1 MKKILT
7 LVFLVFFLSTL
18 FAGKIF
24 YMKPIFKA
32 IDDDDVKSKV
42 ERNIR
47 KIFKKKFN
55 AVSYKKVSSR
65 MFRKLRKCGSD
76 ASCWSDKIG
85 DKVDYVALF
94 LVKSN
99 DDDEYEFRT
108 LILNLEDEEKVADK
122 KKTFDDSDG
131 LTLRNIYKIIKKATR
146 PIYRKVKKTSDFE
159 DDSVDQAK
167 LERERRI
174 ALERK
179 QREEAIRRKKEEEAR
194 RKAEMR
200 RQAEERRRMLLEK
213 RRQREAELEKRKELE
228 RKRRMQALRRKKM
241 EEEKRKREAELERE
255 KLEQLRQK
263 REEER
268 SRQLELKK
276 AKMEQN
282 AKKLARA
289 YDIVVEM
296 CSAGKYN
303 KAIKAIVKVSKL
315 KCGCEQDARI
325 MALKTQLLNFN
336 KIRNKILQGVKLLDS
351 GLILDNLEAAKA
363 LDQQIVDGGTDFSNK
378 LDKIKAIGMYAKGLE
393 LEKQDQL
400 VKAKAAFEKC
410 AEIDPD
416 KKECTEWLENTEKI
430 AKKIYS
436 KAMVMKNF
444 NPTKA
449 KKLFKAIT
457 KLVNADSPFYK
468 KAEKQ
473 LDSMNY

>member
-1 MKKILT
+1 LKKILT
-7 LVFLVFFLSTL
+7 LILLVFFLSTL

-24 YMKPIFKA
+24 YMKPIFKG
-32 IDDDDVKSKV
+32 IDDDDLKSKI
-42 ERNIR
+42 ERSI
-47 KIFKKKFN
+47 KKVFKKKYN
-55 AVSYKKVSSR
+55 SVSYKKVSSR
-65 MFRKLRKCGSD
+65 LFRKLRKCGSD
-76 ASCWSDKIG
+76 SSCWSDKIG
-85 DKVDYVALF
+85 DKVDYAALF
-94 LVKSN
+94 LVKLN
-99 DDDEYEFRT
+99 DDEEYEFRT
-108 LILNLEDEEKVADK
+108 LVLNLEDEEKVADK
-122 KKTFDDSDG
+122 KKIFDDADEI
-131 LTLRNIYKIIKKATR
+131 TLKNIYKTIKKATKS
-146 PIYRKVKKTSDFE
+146 IYRKVKKKSDTY
-159 DDSVDQAK
+159 DDIDQAK
-167 LERERRI
+167 LERERII
-174 ALERK
+174 AEKRRK
-179 QREEAIRRKKEEEAR
+179 REEAIKRRREEEAR
-194 RKAEMR
+194 RKAELK
-200 RQAEERRRMLLEK
+200 RQAEERRQRLLE
-213 RRQREAELEKRKELE
+213 E
-228 RKRRMQALRRKKM
+228 R
-241 EEEKRKREAELERE
+241 RKREAELERRKE
-255 KLEQLRQK
+255 LEKRRRIEAIRRKKMEAEKRKKEAELERAKLEQLRQK

-268 SRQLELKK
+268 ARQLELKK

-282 AKKLARA
+282 ASKLSRA

-315 KCGCEQDARI
+315 KCGCEQDAKI

-351 GLILDNLEAAKA
+351 SLILDNLEAAKA
-363 LDQQIVDGGTDFSNK
+363 LDQQIVDGGTEFSNK
-378 LDKIKAIGMYAKGLE
+378 LDKIKAIGMYARGLE
-393 LEKQDQL
+393 LEKQDKI
-400 VKAKAAFEKC
+400 VKAKVAFEKC

-416 KKECTEWLENTEKI
+416 KKECTQWLENTEKI